1 MVFSQGEALKGCLS
15 NRTRY
20 RSRLGRV
27 GPPRPLKP
35 GVPRPII
42 PAGLTL
48 PRLTHPSP
56 FPSFCSLFLPLS
68 SPFSLLFFSS
78 FINKLRTSP
87 LHSNQK
93 HQKKKN
99 ARHNPN
105 LLPRPIGREPR
116 SPHLRMGQTGCSRR
130 PSAQTTERAVREFS
144 AEDVEVDDGKGAVS
158 TRWACCCVELLYVCI
173 HLVMNIHGAVLT
185 TSARAS

>member
-93 HQKKKN
+93 HQKKKMPGIIPTYYL
-99 ARHNPN
+99 ALSAGN
-105 LLPRPIGREPR
+105 LALLTFAWGKLAAPAAPALRRQRGRFV
-116 SPHLRMGQTGCSRR
+116 SSVQRMSRLTM
-130 PSAQTTERAVREFS
+130 A
-144 AEDVEVDDGKGAVS
+144 KGPFPQGGHA
-158 TRWACCCVELLYVCI
+158 A
-173 HLVMNIHGAVLT
+173 A
-185 TSARAS
+185 